1 VGGVAVV
8 ESFGRKEQ
16 EAKKSDSPAMYENDM
31 SVGGE
36 LVKEWMAPY
45 ELGRSSGLAMAGGA
59 VRQYFERRIL

>member
-8 ESFGRKEQ
+8 EGFGRKEQ
-16 EAKKSDSPAMYENDM
+16 EVKKSDSPAMYENDV

-45 ELGRSSGLAMAGGA
+45 ELGRSSGLAVAGGA
-59 VRQYFERRIL
+59 VRQYLERRIL